1 MNEQDYSPGRDLSEY
16 PRPSLAVDI
25 AAFTYARQFRELK
38 VLVIPSDDGGFR
50 LPGSFVQ
57 RDERLRDAVTRT
69 MATKVGI
76 KSNRATLLEVFD
88 SPGRDPRG
96 WVISVAHLLVIPE
109 DDVNTSMMFSG
120 KWVPVELLPRLQGDH
135 NEIVEGALEK
145 LRKEYEIDQRI
156 VKEQTEEVTKTSI
169 PRNVYA
175 GKPDPEGFFS
185 KPFTLR
191 ELQTLHETVAGRP
204 FLSPRASLTSMT
216 LYSAPKFSGDGAP
229 PTTSRPSASTGT
241 LRDTF
246 RRLMEPQL
254 DAVGT
259 NEGQIGSRG
268 APSRTWI
275 VAD

>member
-1 MNEQDYSPGRDLSEY
+1 MTEPDYSPGRDLRDY
-16 PRPSLAVDI
+16 PRPSLAVDV
-25 AAFTYARQFRELK
+25 AAFTYSRAFRELK
-38 VLVIPSDDGGFR
+38 VLAIPAADGGFR
-50 LPGSFVQ
+50 LPGAFVQ
-57 RDERLRDAVTRT
+57 QDERLRDAVART

-76 KSNRATLLEVFD
+76 KTNRATLLDVFD
-88 SPGRDPRG
+88 EPGRDPRG

-109 DDVNTSMMFSG
+109 DDVMLPSMFNG
-120 KWVPVELLPRLQGDH
+120 KWLAIDPLPSLQGDH
-135 NEIVEGALEK
+135 VEIVRAALEK
-145 LRKEYEIDQRI
+145 LRVEYEIDQRI
-156 VKEQTEEVTKTSI
+156 VKERSESLSPSSI

-191 ELQTLHETVAGRP
+191 ELQTLHETVAGRQ
-204 FLSPRASLTSMT
+204 FLSPKSSIT
-216 LYSAPKFSGDGAP
+216 LYSSPSA
-229 PTTSRPSASTGT
+229 SRPSSSAGT

-268 APSRTWI
+268 APSRTWV